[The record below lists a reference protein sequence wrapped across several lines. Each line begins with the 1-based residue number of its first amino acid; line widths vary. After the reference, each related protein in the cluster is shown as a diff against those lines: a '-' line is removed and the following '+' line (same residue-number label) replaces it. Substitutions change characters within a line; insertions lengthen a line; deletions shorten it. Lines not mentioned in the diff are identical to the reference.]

1 VTGIIA
7 GNVTVPAADTRAPE
21 PVGTPRGRV
30 LTGFRPTGALHVGHW
45 AGNVSNAVRLQD
57 EGYDCY
63 YFVADWHM
71 LTTHYDRTAEL
82 PALVEE
88 IVLDLLACGIDPARS
103 VFYLQSD
110 LPEVAEM
117 APPRDDHAARM
128 ARARADVQ
136 GATP

>member
-1 VTGIIA
+1 MS
-7 GNVTVPAADTRAPE
+7 
-21 PVGTPRGRV
+21 
-30 LTGFRPTGALHVGHW
+30 
-45 AGNVSNAVRLQD
+45 SNAVRLQD
-57 EGYDCY
+57 EGYECY
-63 YFVADWHM
+63 YFIADWHM

-82 PALVEE
+82 PALVEG

-117 APPRDDHAARM
+117 ALAPRDDHAARV
-128 ARARADVQ
+128 ARARTDVQ